1 MPADRYEGGIEYLF
15 NETNRLKQRYIKLNF
30 SHVMQQTR
38 VPESGNISITNS
50 NGTVSLASDYTP
62 PPKDYSLVGLETGA
76 EMDLAHRRLSVILG
90 VNNLFNV
97 RYRDYMNAFRYFCD
111 DMGRNITLR
120 VKVPLI
126 FKH

>member
-1 MPADRYEGGIEYLF
+1 
-15 NETNRLKQRYIKLNF
+15 
-30 SHVMQQTR
+30 
-38 VPESGNISITNS
+38 
-50 NGTVSLASDYTP
+50 LASDYAP
-62 PPKDYSLVGLETGA
+62 PPKAYSLVGLETGA